1 MRVLAAVYHDSMHRA
16 WVAGLAFLGAG
27 TFSAG
32 TGATEGGAEAEVR
45 ARTARIEAALA
56 AGEDDARLWWNG
68 WLIGFGVATV
78 GEATIAVVTK
88 NDRQRASTAV
98 GAVESGLGVLGV
110 LFSSRAA
117 FTGRETIASMDAST
131 PEARREKL
139 RIAEKLLDDA
149 ADEQAL
155 GRSPLAHLGAIVVNV
170 TGTSILWWRYHQ
182 YFDGWLN
189 LVVGTVASEAQIL
202 THPTAAL
209 RARRAV
215 SMRVVPTFGGVAIEG
230 SF

>member
-1 MRVLAAVYHDSMHRA
+1 MGAMHRA
-16 WVAGLAFLGAG
+16 GVATLAFVAVGALPMG
-27 TFSAG
+27 TSA
-32 TGATEGGAEAEVR
+32 AEAETDAEVR
-45 ARTARIEAALA
+45 AKTARIEAALA

-78 GEATIAVVTK
+78 GEATVAIVTK
-88 NDRQRASTAV
+88 NEDQRHSTAV

-110 LFSSRAA
+110 LFASRAA

-131 PEARREKL
+131 PEARRERL
-139 RIAEKLLDDA
+139 RVAQKVLDDA

-155 GRSPLAHLGAIVVNV
+155 GRSPLAHFAALAVNM
-170 TGTSILWWRYHQ
+170 TGTSILWWHYHQ

-189 LVVGTVASEAQIL
+189 LVVGTLVSEAQIL
-202 THPTAAL
+202 THPTSAL
-209 RARRAV
+209 RARRAIAL
-215 SMRVVPTFGGVAIEG
+215 RFVPTWGGVAFEG